1 MGRRKTDIKVKEPV
15 KLRKHPRKNCDA
27 LFLDYYNPKTGKH
40 EFEYLHLYLIP
51 EVTPFDR
58 LANQNALQAANAIK
72 AERTAAIIAAQAGLK
87 RMGQSKTLLLD
98 WMMHCADRAEQRAS
112 TAANR
117 HTWGR
122 TIENTA
128 ELLRQ
133 YAGEG
138 VRVADVDKD
147 FCIGFIEYLRTGY
160 VIGTGVQNTG
170 KHLAPSTAN
179 KRYQCLRFALA
190 EAQRE
195 GIIAVNPCDML
206 TDADKIKVPESQR
219 AYLSIEELKRLE
231 ATPTASEGTRRIYL
245 FMAYCGLR
253 ISDVKGLRWQDID
266 QQGEPWTIA
275 IRQQKTQNP
284 LYLPLSD
291 KAREF
296 LPPQGDA
303 APSDPVFANLPTEPA
318 MNRTLKAWAKRAGI
332 TKNITLHTARHTYAT
347 TLLTKGADLYTV
359 SKLLGHSEVATTQ
372 IYAKIVDSK
381 KVEAVNLLN
390 NL

>member
-1 MGRRKTDIKVKEPV
+1 MGRRKIDIKVKEPI
-15 KLRKHPRKNCDA
+15 KLRKRIRENCTA
-27 LFLDYYNPKTGKH
+27 LYLDYYNPKTGKH

-51 EVTPFDR
+51 ETTPFDK

-72 AERTAAIIAAQAGLK
+72 AERTAAVIAAQAGLK
-87 RMGQSKTLLLD
+87 RVSQSKVLLSD
-98 WMMHCADRAEQRAS
+98 WMQHCANRAEQRAS

-128 ELLRQ
+128 DLLRQ

-138 VRVADVDKD
+138 MRVADVDKD
-147 FCIGFIEYLRTGY
+147 FCIGFIDWLRTGY

-179 KRYQCLRFALA
+179 KRYQCLRFALS

-195 GIIAVNPCDML
+195 GIITANPCDML
-206 TDADKIKVPESQR
+206 AEADKIKVPESKR
-219 AYLSIEELKRLE
+219 AYLTIEELKRLE
-231 ATPTASEGTRRIYL
+231 ATPTASEGTRRVYL

-296 LPPQGDA
+296 LPPQEGK
-303 APSDPVFANLPTEPA
+303 APSEAVFTELPTEPA
-318 MNRTLKAWAKRAGI
+318 MNRTLKKWAQRAGI